1 MLDKNNQ
8 ESAAT
13 MRKPKQKEPVSI
25 YMSARLNI
33 PVLTGPIPSCKKSIT
48 LPPWMI
54 LSARLLIPP
63 PVMTARVKE

>member
-1 MLDKNNQ
+1 MLDKNYE

-13 MRKPKQKEPVSI
+13 MRKPKQKEPASI

-48 LPPWMI
+48 LPP
-54 LSARLLIPP
+54 
-63 PVMTARVKE
+63 